1 MRTNCVLIL
10 LAVFTVFSS
19 GLSGQDEN
27 IFPFEYE
34 RIQLENGFRA
44 FLIKAGA
51 SGQIAY
57 VTVVR
62 TGARDEYE
70 PGRSGYAHFFEHM
83 MFRGTDRYP
92 NYDRVPSEIGAMTNA
107 STSNDFTQYYLVSS
121 NDALEQIMDLE
132 SDRFRNLRYSEAE
145 FRTEAG
151 AILGEFSQ
159 GRSNPYYHLYE
170 KIFDTAFDRHTY
182 KHLTIGFE
190 KDVRQMPEGYAY
202 SLDFY
207 RRYYRPEN
215 CVLLLAGDF
224 DFGQAET
231 LIQKYYSSW
240 ESGYKPPKVQ
250 PEPPQ
255 TSPRKTTVHF
265 PGRTLPIL
273 SIVYKSPAW
282 SATDKMSV
290 ATEVLGRVA
299 FGPNSDIYKKL
310 IIQEQKVQS
319 FSADFGLMRDPGL
332 VGVFTLVTNPAD
344 LAIVEAEIEKTVEKF
359 RGELCDETLLE
370 ETKSA
375 MKYGFLMS
383 LETAQ
388 GVSFALRP
396 MVAFTGEIGPAEDY
410 YRTLDSIIPEDIL
423 AAAKRYLVE
432 QGRTTVTLLPAK
444 EDKR

>member
-1 MRTNCVLIL
+1 
-10 LAVFTVFSS
+10 
-19 GLSGQDEN
+19 
-27 IFPFEYE
+27 
-34 RIQLENGFRA
+34 
-44 FLIKAGA
+44 
-51 SGQIAY
+51 
-57 VTVVR
+57 
-62 TGARDEYE
+62 
-70 PGRSGYAHFFEHM
+70 
-83 MFRGTDRYP
+83 
-92 NYDRVPSEIGAMTNA
+92 
-107 STSNDFTQYYLVSS
+107 
-121 NDALEQIMDLE
+121 
-132 SDRFRNLRYSEAE
+132 
-145 FRTEAG
+145 
-151 AILGEFSQ
+151 
-159 GRSNPYYHLYE
+159 
-170 KIFDTAFDRHTY
+170 
-182 KHLTIGFE
+182 
-190 KDVRQMPEGYAY
+190 
-202 SLDFY
+202 
-207 RRYYRPEN
+207 
-215 CVLLLAGDF
+215 
-224 DFGQAET
+224 
-231 LIQKYYSSW
+231 
-240 ESGYKPPKVQ
+240 
-250 PEPPQ
+250 
-255 TSPRKTTVHF
+255 
-265 PGRTLPIL
+265 
-273 SIVYKSPAW
+273 
-282 SATDKMSV
+282 MSV